1 MIGINSSVIGT
12 QRKQYLKIPNNG
24 GFYRCPIQRDVN
36 NVSTL
41 MGAWFCVVAIN
52 ALMRFIRKKV
62 PVFCVTLARYCHTI
76 FNAFNSLR
84 FICESFSTIRR
95 VDTIHS

>member
-1 MIGINSSVIGT
+1 MIGINSSVIGA

-24 GFYRCPIQRDVN
+24 GFYRCTIQRDVN

-62 PVFCVTLARYCHTI
+62 PVFCVTLAGYCHTI

-84 FICESFSTIRR
+84 FICESFSTIHRL
-95 VDTIHS
+95 DTIHS